1 MYILSSIDKNSNIDS
16 IEINTTISIGRGNDN
31 DVIIN
36 NQTISTQ
43 HARILYNKN
52 GDIYIEDLN
61 SSNGTFLDGTKIKA
75 GNSYQLYDNQ
85 IVQFGE
91 LSFAVK
97 KVKSAHNNKNE
108 IIIGRDPRSDI
119 FIDID
124 TVSFHHLKVYQEN
137 NIWYIEDN
145 LSTNG
150 TYAGSY
156 DNPITKIKLEPDNI
170 LFLATYRLST
180 NEIFDA
186 LNNRNKNSNTIEQD
200 ITIIG
205 RNPKADIYIDNFNVS
220 WNHAKIVKEGSSY
233 YIYDLDSTNG
243 TYVNGISVKNK
254 VEIKPSDRI
263 TLGVYSFI
271 FQENKNRNLSIINVN
286 RKGFT
291 IDAKNI
297 TFTVNN
303 DKKLLNDISFTVYP
317 GEIVGIM
324 GLSGAGKTTLLKILS
339 GYTSPTEGQVFIN
352 GLDLYKNFE
361 RVKNTIGYVP
371 QEDVLYPE
379 LTVYEALMYSFK
391 LRLKEKL
398 SKEEIDK
405 RINTILKDLALPL
418 DIKNVKIGSPDEKG
432 ISGGQR
438 KRVNIA
444 MELLADPEII
454 FLDEPTSGLSSVD
467 AKIVMEKL
475 KELSER
481 GKTIIL
487 TIHQP
492 SLVNYKTM
500 DNLTVLTSGKLAYYG
515 PNYPDSIKYF
525 NSEPYTE
532 EVLNDPDMALI
543 GLFNGETEKNINWQ
557 EKYKKSEYYKK
568 FVVDRTGKNKN
579 NNSNFDKNTTP
590 SALKQFTTLIS
601 RYFKIKIKDKL
612 NTTIL
617 LLQAPVIAILLAFL
631 FNGDGVQFNKEHPSV
646 LLFIIVISAMW
657 FGIINSVKEIVSEK
671 AILERERIIG
681 LKLVPYI
688 MSKFIVLAILS
699 LVQVVLLV
707 GIVKLTIPNFDLSYL
722 RLTTLIFITALSG
735 VSIGLLVSAVA
746 KSVSQALSFVPLVL
760 LPMII
765 FGGGMMPIVD
775 MPTNKLKLDA
785 YRVSFLMPTRWSLE
799 EAVRIFDNNDTSMPL
814 REPTYDKEHNRL
826 IYSNRKVRVL
836 SLRNDPLCE
845 DKRCI
850 EKLYIKKNP
859 KNDKWIVRTTSTS
872 MIYSILIIFIVL
884 PIVLLL
890 FVLYRR
896 FKK

>member
-1 MYILSSIDKNSNIDS
+1 MYILNSIDKNLNIDP
-16 IEINTTISIGRGNDN
+16 IEINSTISIGRGNDN
-31 DVIIN
+31 DIVIN

-43 HARILYNKN
+43 HARIHSKDD
-52 GDIYIEDLN
+52 DIYIEDLN
-61 SSNGTFLDGTKIKA
+61 SSNGTFLDGTKINA

-85 IVQFGE
+85 IVQLGE
-91 LSFAVK
+91 LSFVIK
-97 KVKSAHNNKNE
+97 KVESADNKKSE
-108 IIIGRDPRSDI
+108 LIVGRDPRSDL

-137 NIWYIEDN
+137 NSWYIEDDK
-145 LSTNG
+145 STNG
-150 TYAGSY
+150 TYLENY
-156 DNPITKIKLEPDNI
+156 NTPIKKIKLEPNKI
-170 LFLATYRLST
+170 LFLATYKLNT
-180 NEIFDA
+180 NEIFDVI
-186 LNNRNKNSNTIEQD
+186 NNRYKNSNLIEKD
-200 ITIIG
+200 VTIIG
-205 RNPKADIYIDNFNVS
+205 RNPKANIYIDNFNVS
-220 WNHAKIVKEGSSY
+220 WNHAKIVKEGNSY

-243 TYVNGISVKNK
+243 TYVNGVSVKNK
-254 VEIKPSDRI
+254 VKINPGDRI

-271 FQENKNRNLSIINVN
+271 FQENRDSNLTIVNIN

-291 IDAKNI
+291 IEAKNI
-297 TFTVNN
+297 TFTVNKN
-303 DKKLLNDISFTVYP
+303 KKLLNDISLTVYP

-405 RINTILKDLALPL
+405 RIDSILTDLALPL
-418 DIKNVKIGSPDEKG
+418 DIKTVKIGSPDDKG
-432 ISGGQR
+432 VSGGQR

-475 KELSER
+475 KELSDR

-492 SLVNYKTM
+492 SLVNYKIM
-500 DNLTVLTSGKLAYYG
+500 DNIAILTSGKLAYYG

-543 GLFNGETEKNINWQ
+543 GLYNGETEKNINWQ
-557 EKYKKSEYYKK
+557 EKYKESEYYKK
-568 FVVDRTGKNKN
+568 FVVDRTGKNN
-579 NNSNFDKNTTP
+579 NNVNFDKNTTS

-601 RYFKIKIKDKL
+601 RYFKIKVKDKL
-612 NTTIL
+612 NTAIL

-699 LVQVVLLV
+699 FIQVALLV
-707 GIVKLTIPNFDLSYL
+707 GIVKLTIPNFDLNYIK
-722 RLTTLIFITALSG
+722 LTILIFVTSLSG
-735 VSIGLLVSAVA
+735 VSIGLFVSAIT

-765 FGGGMMPIVD
+765 FGGGMMPIID

-785 YRVSFLMPTRWSLE
+785 YHVSYLMPTRWSLE
-799 EAVRIFDNNDTSMPL
+799 EAVRLFDNNETGKPL
-814 REPTYDKEHNRL
+814 REPTFDEEHNRL
-826 IYSNRKVRVL
+826 IYSNREVKRI
-836 SLRNDPLCE
+836 SRDGATCE
-845 DKRCI
+845 DRRCI
-850 EKLYIKKNP
+850 EKLYIKVNP
-859 KNDKWIVRTTSTS
+859 KNNKWIVRTTSTYI
-872 MIYSILIIFIVL
+872 IYSILTMFIIL

-896 FKK
+896 YKK